1 MLLSPVE
8 SAKNKKRE
16 REIYKVPDL
25 KEIQSITM
33 KMRCW
38 LILSKI
44 KCMLDTGLGL
54 SDILAH
60 EIDKMPSR
68 MEITFS

>member
-1 MLLSPVE
+1 MQ
-8 SAKNKKRE
+8 KIKRE

-44 KCMLDTGLGL
+44 KCMLGTGLGL

-60 EIDKMPSR
+60 EIDKMPSH